1 MGIKKLHWNSSSSFR
16 FLGFQSFSHFF
27 FSRFHILQCVFSR
40 SFRGIRKRNQCEDP
54 RDGTDLVGAQREQ
67 SKSALTCAAVREIS
81 FFSQMTF
88 GKKRSIVIEDCKKK
102 INGIWLEMIFLLFG
116 LKK

>member
-27 FSRFHILQCVFSR
+27 LHVFTFCSAFFRVVFAEFGSGTSAKILEMELTLSQR
-40 SFRGIRKRNQCEDP
+40 RERTIEIRIDLRCGARNF
-54 RDGTDLVGAQREQ
+54 V
-67 SKSALTCAAVREIS
+67 
-81 FFSQMTF
+81 FSQMTF
-88 GKKRSIVIEDCKKK
+88 GKKRSIVIGDCKKK

>member
-27 FSRFHILQCVFSR
+27 HILQCVFSR
-40 SFRGIRKRNQCEDP
+40 SFRGIRKRNQCKDP

-67 SKSALTCAAVREIS
+67 SESALTCAAVREIS
-81 FFSQMTF
+81 FFLNDF
-88 GKKRSIVIEDCKKK
+88 WKKRSIVIGDCKKK
-102 INGIWLEMIFLLFG
+102 INGILLEMIFLLFG